1 MLKRLLERAK
11 TSGREDDNEESIRK
25 RFRTSCSRGLFR
37 EALTNYSAG
46 VYKEQTMPVIE
57 HYSKEGKVATVRQVP
72 QMFPSTHAHVVPRS
86 TRRPRSRMCT
96 QRLRRLWP
104 RSWLVRSAAT
114 SPHETA
120 TREDDLD
127 TRRTIYRNNAALVF
141 YICNIHFG
149 ANPHDRTSTGISST
163 VCIPR
168 SLRSVVTFLK
178 HIMRSRSGRSW
189 VSPLCT
195 APCRRQEW

>member
-25 RFRTSCSRGLFR
+25 RFRTSRTCDLFR
-37 EALTNYSAG
+37 VPLTDYPAG

-57 HYSKEGKVATVRQVP
+57 HYSKEGKVATVRHVP
-72 QMFPSTHAHVVPRS
+72 QIFPSKHTHVAPRL
-86 TRRPRSRMCT
+86 TRRPPSSKCT
-96 QRLRRLWP
+96 RRPRRLWP

-114 SPHETA
+114 SPHEVA

-149 ANPHDRTSTGISST
+149 ANPHDRTSIGISST
-163 VCIPR
+163 MHLPR
-168 SLRSVVTFLK
+168 ILRAVVSFLR
-178 HIMRSRSGRSW
+178 HITRSRSGRSW
-189 VSPLCT
+189 VSLPCT
-195 APCRRQEW
+195 VLCRRQEW

>member
-25 RFRTSCSRGLFR
+25 RFRTSCSRGLFW
-37 EALTNYSAG
+37 EALTNDSAG

-104 RSWLVRSAAT
+104 RSWLVRSAVT
-114 SPHETA
+114 SPHEVA

-127 TRRTIYRNNAALVF
+127 TRRTIYRNNAALVS
-141 YICNIHFG
+141 
-149 ANPHDRTSTGISST
+149 TSVTSISEQILMIVQALVTLLQRALLES
-163 VCIPR
+163 
-168 SLRSVVTFLK
+168 SVPFS
-178 HIMRSRSGRSW
+178 IFSSI
-189 VSPLCT
+189 
-195 APCRRQEW
+195 